1 MKRLLFIGPKF
12 YNYHEIIKQ
21 GFERAGYEVDYF
33 DDRPDTNFIT
43 KVLVRLN
50 KNLIKRK
57 IRKYF
62 DIIKA
67 KVSSTEYDV
76 IFVLY
81 GQSFSKEMMQELR
94 AVSPSSRFVFYMYD
108 PISSMPDRIDF
119 SQVFDDCYS
128 FDYDDCHT
136 YENLKLVPLFYSFDN
151 YPVEEIKYEACALLT
166 MMPGKYESIKTMVNG
181 LENNGL
187 NVYRKYILQS
197 KLVWLYYKITNKEF
211 RRSKSKEFS
220 YKRLSKEE
228 ADKVL
233 MQSKYIIDCPK
244 KGQSG
249 LTIRTFEALAANKKL
264 ITTNKTIVNYDFY
277 KPENIYVFD
286 GEFNFDD
293 VFFHSEYIPVDD
305 SIKMNYSIDSWV
317 RQILQ
322 NCK

>member
-43 KVLVRLN
+43 KALVRLN

-57 IRKYF
+57 IKKYF
-62 DIIKA
+62 DSTKS
-67 KVSSTEYDV
+67 KVSSTEYNV

-81 GQSFSKEMMQELR
+81 GQSFSKEMIEELK
-94 AVSPSSRFVFYMYD
+94 ALSPSSRFIFYMYD
-108 PISSMPDRIDF
+108 PISSMPDRIEF
-119 SQVFDDCYS
+119 AQVFDDCYS
-128 FDYDDCHT
+128 FDYDDCQT
-136 YENLKLVPLFYSFDN
+136 YENFKLIPLFYSFEN
-151 YPVEEIKYEACALLT
+151 YLVEEIKYDACALLT
-166 MMPGKYESIKTMVNG
+166 MMPGKYELIKTMVNG

-187 NVYRKYILQS
+187 KVYRKYILQS
-197 KLVWLYYKITNKEF
+197 KLVWLYYKLTNKEF
-211 RRSKSKEFS
+211 RHSKSNEFF
-220 YKRLSKEE
+220 YKRLPKEE
-228 ADKVL
+228 ANRVL
-233 MQSKYIIDCPK
+233 MQSNYILDCPK
-244 KGQSG
+244 KGQTG

-277 KPENIYVFD
+277 RPENIYVFD

-293 VFFHSEYIPVDD
+293 IFFHSEYIQVDD
-305 SIKMNYSIDSWV
+305 SIKENYSIDSWV